1 MNTILAVDDSATDLK
16 VIQYLLQERY
26 EVLLAISGK
35 IALKYLEKRKPDL
48 ILLDLLMPDMD
59 GREMIK
65 RIRSQPEYE
74 NIPIIFLTA
83 DRQGRTEVE
92 CLRMG
97 AYDFIPKP
105 IVPEVLL
112 SRISKALHLTG
123 FQNELR
129 RRLDEK
135 TRELERLTVQSIH
148 AISEIIDARDSYTK
162 GHSVRVAEYSTW
174 IAEQLGWGEH
184 DKETLSQA
192 ALLHDVGKIGV
203 PDKILLK
210 RGKLNADEMVLM
222 RQHSV
227 IGHSVLKDITGLEQI
242 AQATLYH
249 HERYDGTGYPGGLKG
264 EEIPEIARII
274 GLADAFDA
282 MTSDRVYRKS
292 LSEETIRRE
301 ILKERG
307 RQFDPVMTDAF
318 MYSWEK
324 CNFSVNRDT
333 LKGGII

>member
-1 MNTILAVDDSATDLK
+1 MSTILAVDDSTTDLK
-16 VIQYLLQERY
+16 VIQYLLQEKY

-48 ILLDLLMPDMD
+48 ILLDLLMPEMD
-59 GREMIK
+59 GREMLK
-65 RIRSQPEYE
+65 LIRSRPEYE
-74 NIPIIFLTA
+74 RIPIIFLTA

-97 AYDFIPKP
+97 AFDFIPKP

-112 SRISKALHLTG
+112 SRIGKALRLHG
-123 FQNELR
+123 FQNELQ

-135 TRELERLTVQSIH
+135 TKELERLTVQSIH

-162 GHSVRVAEYSTW
+162 GHSVRVAEYSRW
-174 IAEQLGWGEH
+174 IAEQLGWDEH
-184 DKETLSQA
+184 DRETLCQA

-203 PDKILLK
+203 PDQILLK
-210 RGKLNADEMVLM
+210 KGRLDDDEMVLM

-227 IGHSVLKDITGLEQI
+227 IGHSVLKDMAGLEEI
-242 AQATLYH
+242 ALATRYH
-249 HERYDGTGYPGGLKG
+249 HERYDGTGYPDGLKG
-264 EEIPEIARII
+264 EEIPELARII

-292 LSEETIRRE
+292 LPGEKIRDE
-301 ILKERG
+301 ILKGRG
-307 RQFDPVMTDAF
+307 RQFDPMVTDAF
-318 MYSWEK
+318 MDIWGKY
-324 CNFSVNRDT
+324 NFSVDRDI
-333 LKGGII
+333 LKGGM

>member
-1 MNTILAVDDSATDLK
+1 MSTILAVDDSATDLK

-65 RIRSQPEYE
+65 LIRRQPEYE

-123 FQNELR
+123 FQNELQ

-174 IAEQLGWGEH
+174 IADRLGWEEH

-210 RGKLNADEMVLM
+210 RGKLNDAEMVLM

-227 IGHSVLKDITGLEQI
+227 IGHSVLKDIAGLEQI
-242 AQATLYH
+242 ALATLYH
-249 HERYDGTGYPGGLKG
+249 HERYDGTGYPGGLRG

-292 LSEETIRRE
+292 LSEETIRDE
-301 ILKERG
+301 ILRG
-307 RQFDPVMTDAF
+307 RGCQFDPVMTDAF
-318 MYSWEK
+318 MDSWGK